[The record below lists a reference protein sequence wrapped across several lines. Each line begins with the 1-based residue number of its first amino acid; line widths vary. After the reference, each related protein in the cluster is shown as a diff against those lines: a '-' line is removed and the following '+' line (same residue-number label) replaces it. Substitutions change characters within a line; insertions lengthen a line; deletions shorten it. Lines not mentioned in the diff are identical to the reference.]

1 MSNYVTTSQ
10 YHHCFKVG
18 SGVVLRYFLS
28 INLPVEINGRL
39 NDNFTMKLHITSG
52 KKLRLC
58 THISLSEGTSN
69 QEINPLDVSLQAKT
83 QSQGEEDNKPFIFL
97 YASLLEKLLKGEEF
111 ENDYPSTEFSTGIRV
126 FFSKQDDGY
135 YLEQI
140 PIEHLTEPLTS
151 LRQRFLR
158 GDSLKRYKIF
168 FFTEETHNKLVEIFK
183 METEL
188 RTQLGW

>member
-1 MSNYVTTSQ
+1 MTNYVTTSP

-18 SGVVLRYFLS
+18 TGVVLRYFLS

-39 NDNFTMKLHITSG
+39 HDNFTMKLHITAG

-58 THISLSEGTSN
+58 THISFAEGASN
-69 QEINPLDVSLQAKT
+69 QGINPLDVTLQSPS
-83 QSQGEEDNKPFIFL
+83 QSEEDNKPFIFL

-111 ENDYPSTEFSTGIRV
+111 ENDYPSTEFGTGLKI
-126 FFSKQDDGY
+126 FSCKQDDGY

-140 PIEHLTEPLTS
+140 PTEYLTEPLS
-151 LRQRFLR
+151 SVRQRV
-158 GDSLKRYKIF
+158 LKGEELTGYKIF
-168 FFTEETHNKLVEIFK
+168 FFTEDTHNKLVKIFK